1 MEPYTLLIIAR
12 SQSLAKRLRSAL
24 DPEQYLIRWV
34 PSTAQ
39 ALQLE
44 LLPSLLVLDL
54 PPSGGARSV
63 LRLRRQFDAPL
74 IALSGSDQSP
84 PEQVDATLSRS
95 ARVSELVALIAVT
108 LINHSPDMIHAAG
121 MSLDR
126 ETRRLQVNGAVH
138 QLRPIGCQVLALLM
152 AQAGRVVPRDE
163 LLRGVWRSEEVD
175 TTRALDVHI
184 AQLRRQIEVNPRRP
198 KLILTERGA
207 GYRLQPPARIP

>member
-24 DPEQYLIRWV
+24 DSEQYLIRWV

-44 LLPSLLVLDL
+44 LLPSLLILDL

-63 LRLRRQFDAPL
+63 LQLRRQFDAPL
-74 IALSGSDQSP
+74 IALSASDQSP
-84 PEQVDATLSRS
+84 PEQVDGILPHSC
-95 ARVSELVALIAVT
+95 RVRELVALIAVT
-108 LINHSPDMIHAAG
+108 LINHSPDRIHAAG

-138 QLRPIGCQVLALLM
+138 QLRPIGCDILALLM
-152 AQAGRVVPRDE
+152 AQAGQVVPRDE
-163 LLRGVWRSEEVD
+163 LFRGVWCTEDGDS
-175 TTRALDVHI
+175 TRALDVHI
-184 AQLRRQIEVNPRRP
+184 AQLRRQIEVDPRRP

-207 GYRLQPPARIP
+207 GYRLQPPASIL